1 MTKDEFLSADLTRE
15 FSRAVGEAYATWTGG
30 TPRGMELL
38 LRFACRWGNREE
50 FLVQFGVA
58 ALDDI

>member
-1 MTKDEFLSADLTRE
+1 MTKDEFLAAELTPE
-15 FSRAVGEAYATWTGG
+15 FSRAVGEAYATWTGE

-38 LRFACRWGNREE
+38 LRFACRYDNREE

-58 ALDDI
+58 ALADI